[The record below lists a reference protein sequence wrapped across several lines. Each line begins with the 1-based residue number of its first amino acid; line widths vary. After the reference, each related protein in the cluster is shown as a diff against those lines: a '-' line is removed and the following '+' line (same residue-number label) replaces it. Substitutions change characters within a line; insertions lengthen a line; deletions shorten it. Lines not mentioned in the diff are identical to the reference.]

1 MSTTVG
7 ALRPK
12 VDLFSLVSSSIM
24 SLRALIL
31 EADLNKKKELGRKY
45 SGRYDEKYED
55 KKGRRSGLQ

>member
-31 EADLNKKKELGRKY
+31 EADLNKKELGRKY